1 MSALVINLFAGPGSG
16 KSTMA
21 AGLFFK
27 LKTEGVNCEMTGE
40 YAKDLAWE
48 EGGKKIADQIYV
60 FAKQQRRVLRLID
73 KVDVVISD
81 SPTILGLAYMP
92 EHYPQCF
99 ADLVRWQYE
108 QYNNLNVFV
117 NRKKAFNPKGRFHT
131 EEESKQKD
139 VEIKELMRA
148 NNIDYISVDGNN
160 DGLAELHE
168 LLKIVRCDSHVSL
181 DVLRIEQ
188 DTIRGRRS
196 RSLADRIV

>member
-1 MSALVINLFAGPGSG
+1 MSAVVVNLFAGPGSG

-27 LKTEGVNCEMTGE
+27 LKSAGINCELTGE

-48 EGGKKIADQIYV
+48 EGGQKIADQIYV
-60 FAKQQRRVLRLID
+60 FAKQQRRVLRLVD

-92 EHYPQCF
+92 KHYPQCF

-131 EEESKQKD
+131 EEESIQKD
-139 VEIKELMRA
+139 AEIKKLMSD
-148 NNIDYISVDGNN
+148 NQIEYISVDGND
-160 DGLAELHE
+160 DGLRELT
-168 LLKIVRCDSHVSL
+168 KIVDFKMRLPNTSDCGL
-181 DVLRIEQ
+181 QQELEG
-188 DTIRGRRS
+188 IRYRAVRDNNGTQ
-196 RSLADRIV
+196 

>member
-21 AGLFFK
+21 AGLFFM
-27 LKTEGVNCEMTGE
+27 LKSGGVNCELTGE

-60 FAKQQRRVLRLID
+60 FAKQQRRVLRLAD

-92 EHYPQCF
+92 DHYPQCF
-99 ADLVRWQYE
+99 TDLVRWQYE

-131 EEESKQKD
+131 EEESRQKD
-139 VEIKELMRA
+139 VEIKELMAA
-148 NNIDYISVDGNN
+148 NKIEYISVDGDNV
-160 DGLAELHE
+160 GLKELCWSIDFKRRLPFVEMSGIQQE
-168 LLKIVRCDSHVSL
+168 LDNFRW
-181 DVLRIEQ
+181 RQ
-188 DTIRGRRS
+188 A